1 MYETVIL
8 YHSTTSEWLLLWLY
22 CGQKGEIEASSSD
35 LPSHVKAQIER
46 NRWKFARKNR
56 LNTFYRVK
64 KEVFSMLYLEV
75 IRMVSIDMAHSTTNE
90 PIDQKG

>member
-1 MYETVIL
+1 MAAHACGTVQRPAAWVL
-8 YHSTTSEWLLLWLY
+8 CVR
-22 CGQKGEIEASSSD
+22 CGQKGENRGQLTTD

>member
-1 MYETVIL
+1 M
-8 YHSTTSEWLLLWLY
+8 Y
-22 CGQKGEIEASSSD
+22 CGQKGEIEASNSD

-75 IRMVSIDMAHSTTNE
+75 IRMVSIDMEHSTTNE
-90 PIDQKG
+90 LLTRRAY